1 MLDAKWSPLYHLNK
15 IIAKVTMAF
24 RRVRYDENGIPDR
37 VPTGIEEGTIPFK
50 HADFYGSP
58 ENFKWSST
66 AVREQYLILKLAFE
80 RNGLTEIKLG
90 AEKVRRKND
99 VPMTKIG
106 FVLVAGT
113 ITGPKLVWQKY
124 ESAAKGSG
132 QNHVFVGGQ
141 KIKMSAFM
149 AMSDEQQDE
158 LIEPCILRRT
168 LRLQG
173 LA

>member
-15 IIAKVTMAF
+15 IIAKGLMAL
-24 RRVRYDENGIPDR
+24 RKPKYDENGIPDR
-37 VPTGIEEGTIPFK
+37 VFTGIGEGTIPFK

-58 ENFKWSST
+58 EDFKWPSST
-66 AVREQYLILKLAFE
+66 MGEQYLILKLALE
-80 RNGLTEIKLG
+80 RNGLTDVKLG
-90 AEKVRRKND
+90 AERVRRKHE

-106 FVLVAGT
+106 FVLIAGYGD
-113 ITGPKLVWQKY
+113 GPKLVWQKY

-141 KIKMSAFM
+141 KIKMSSFM
-149 AMSDEQQDE
+149 AMSDAQQDE

-168 LRLQG
+168 MRLQG